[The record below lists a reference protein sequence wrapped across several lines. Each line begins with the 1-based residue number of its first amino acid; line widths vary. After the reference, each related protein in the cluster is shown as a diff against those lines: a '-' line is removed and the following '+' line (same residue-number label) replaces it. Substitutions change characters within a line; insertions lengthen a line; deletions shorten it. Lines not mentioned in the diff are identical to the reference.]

1 MSEPSPRGARVIERA
16 EWVLLLLV
24 GTGVLA
30 ALGYGLLQ
38 LVRQAF

>member
-1 MSEPSPRGARVIERA
+1 MSEPSSRGARAIERA
-16 EWVLLLLV
+16 EWALLLLV
-24 GTGVLA
+24 GAGVVT